1 MTIRY
6 VVFDFDGTLAD
17 TSEAFMYAWNKLA
30 DKYRYKKIKLEQIE
44 TIKKLNMKERSVL
57 LNFPLYKIPFVMPE
71 LIKLYKDS
79 VVDITLFPGVKSLL
93 EKLNK
98 TGYKI
103 AIISS
108 NSEGNIKNALKRNHA
123 DHLITDVISAKRI
136 FGKDKTIDQF
146 LKIKKLQASEMIY
159 IGDEIRDIIACKK
172 SNVKIVWVEWGYD
185 GLDVVKSAEPDYMV
199 KKPDE
204 ILEIVKKR

>member
-1 MTIRY
+1 MRY

>member
-108 NSEGNIKNALKRNHA
+108 NSEENIKNALKRNHA

-159 IGDEIRDIIACKK
+159 VGDEIRDIIACKK

>member
-44 TIKKLNMKERSVL
+44 TIKKLNMKERSAL

-79 VVDITLFPGVKSLL
+79 IVDITLFPGVKSLL
-93 EKLNK
+93 EKLK
-98 TGYKI
+98 KKGYKI

-108 NSEGNIKNALKRNHA
+108 NSEENIKNALKRNHA

-185 GLDVVKSAEPDYMV
+185 GLEVIKSAEPDYMV
-199 KKPDE
+199 KEPDE
-204 ILEIVKKR
+204 ILEIVKK